1 MTTLPGFLL
10 RHEVTVEPYEGD
22 SANGPLYGAPVT
34 VRCFLEEKRSMVR
47 NKDGEQV
54 LSGAT
59 FYCRLDAIADAPPQS
74 LVTLSGDRQSEVIT
88 QARHDGGGLPT
99 PDHLEVSL
107 V

>member
-1 MTTLPGFLL
+1 MPGFLL

-34 VRCFLEEKRSMVR
+34 VRCFLEEKGRMVR
-47 NKDGEQV
+47 GREGGLV
-54 LSGAT
+54 LSAAT
-59 FYCRLDAIADAPPQS
+59 FYCRLDAIPDAPPES
-74 LVTLSGDRQSEVIT
+74 LVTLPDGRQSEVIVR
-88 QARHDGGGLPT
+88 ARHDGGGLPT